1 MYYQAKPNL
10 HIVSSAYHSR
20 CDNKKRGMASRS
32 KTQFKKLSVCFQKTI
47 KSLDE
52 IARDDVKYA
61 KELFEIVD
69 VTFEDQQDDPF
80 DV

>member
-1 MYYQAKPNL
+1 MS
-10 HIVSSAYHSR
+10 IRVSFRTS
-20 CDNKKRGMASRS
+20 
-32 KTQFKKLSVCFQKTI
+32 I